1 MNTPAT
7 CTQNSNLEPLGPTK
21 FTIIYDDF
29 ETGTRAKRFAEMLA
43 AAVGGSGEC
52 DIALC
57 RSELLEVAGFANEA
71 TREAAVSDFVIL
83 ALRGDT
89 SLPFATKHWIE
100 TWLETANGEAA
111 CLVALF
117 DPNRNTARF
126 ANSTRT
132 YLRHVASAAG
142 VDFFAHSAL
151 PPQAETARD
160 LSAQATLL
168 TTGLAAA

>member
-7 CTQNSNLEPLGPTK
+7 RTQNPTAGPQGPTR

-29 ETGTRAKRFAEMLA
+29 PTGTRAKRFAELLTA
-43 AAVGGSGEC
+43 SVGSESVC
-52 DIALC
+52 EIALC
-57 RSELLEVAGFANEA
+57 RSELLEVEGFANEA
-71 TREAAVSDFVIL
+71 MRDATASDFVIL
-83 ALRGDT
+83 ALRGDS
-89 SLPFATKHWIE
+89 SLPITTKHWIE
-100 TWLETANGEAA
+100 TWLGQANGEAV

-132 YLRHVASAAG
+132 YLRHVAAAAG

-160 LSAQATLL
+160 LSTHAVLL